1 MASGRLGAIDLA
13 AATATP
19 VYTVPASTL
28 AAISVNLCNR
38 NASSVA
44 IRLALSTTDTPA
56 AEEYLEYETL
66 IPGNSLLERTG
77 LLLDAGKRVVAY
89 SSAANVNVVVVG
101 VEESA

>member
-1 MASGRLGAIDLA
+1 MASGRLGASDLA
-13 AATATP
+13 ATTATT

-28 AAISVNLCNR
+28 AAISVNVCNR
-38 NASSVA
+38 NASSVTL
-44 IRLALSTTDTPA
+44 RLALCATGTPA
-56 AEEYLEYETL
+56 VEDYLEYETL